1 MLILGWRPSQG
12 FITNTVFHASAGHG
26 VNRGWEDEHALP
38 DFMATNSFSAIA
50 NCRQTTPMP
59 ISKPCPT
66 ELCP

>member
-1 MLILGWRPSQG
+1 
-12 FITNTVFHASAGHG
+12 
-26 VNRGWEDEHALP
+26 
-38 DFMATNSFSAIA
+38 MATNSFSAIA